1 MATTASDP
9 LSHVSQKASARAA
22 ASIRFFPAPALLTI
36 QVEFR
41 RVRRIVLSREWRI
54 ELGFDQ
60 LVRTVLVQGLV
71 QLQQLS
77 ESDLA
82 EVGRIWAEIV
92 RNRASP
98 AIARIGTEVGLLLA
112 ECFLCQARANAAKK
126 DYPFLESGKLERFGT
141 RSSRLLVYLPGN
153 TCG

>member
-1 MATTASDP
+1 MASTASDP

-22 ASIRFFPAPALLTI
+22 ASIRIFPAPALLTI

-60 LVRTVLVQGLV
+60 LVRAVLVQGLV

-82 EVGRIWAEIV
+82 GVGRIWADML
-92 RNRASP
+92 
-98 AIARIGTEVGLLLA
+98 G
-112 ECFLCQARANAAKK
+112 
-126 DYPFLESGKLERFGT
+126 
-141 RSSRLLVYLPGN
+141 
-153 TCG
+153 